1 MKERARNLEDVVEN
15 MKSFVDKISDYEGV
29 ELDDGEELDD
39 VRFDPD
45 SFSNAMER
53 ILGEFT
59 FICGIL
65 VVERVVVVYELN

>member
-59 FICGIL
+59 VICGIL